1 MPSEEP
7 VKKKKNKYQLYVEA
21 LCHRYANQLASEDV
35 EQSAQDIKPLMGRLV
50 YCAYNLITYLSYQET
65 IEIYN
70 NLLTLNQKDF
80 YKWSYSQYQER
91 VNKNVCETVA
101 QESLLYGLLWRDF
114 QVGNYNAIKEGG
126 TVAPTLLAIANCCL
140 IDEPCDALCDSIYFP
155 VDEADYFSGAG
166 VKCFIANC
174 QKPVVP
180 DPFNEEVFTKM
191 VHEDIQEII
200 DTMYNLYGKEKD
212 KENAKE
218 GHEDFNRK
226 TPASWIQTYMTPSMA
241 PPKEATSP
249 VEPKKKKVNF
259 DEKSLIR
266 KFTMKLDSKN

>member
-7 VKKKKNKYQLYVEA
+7 IKKKKNKYQLYVEA

-50 YCAYNLITYLSYQET
+50 SCAYNLITYLSYQET
-65 IEIYN
+65 MEIYN
-70 NLLTLNQKDF
+70 NLLTLNQEDF
-80 YKWSYSQYQER
+80 YKWSYSRYHER
-91 VNKNVCETVA
+91 LNNKLSRIAVK
-101 QESLLYGLLWRDF
+101 ESLLYGLLWRDF
-114 QVGNYNAIKEGG
+114 QVGNYKVIKEGG
-126 TVAPTLLAIANCCL
+126 AVAPTLLAMADRCL
-140 IDEPCDALCDSIYFP
+140 NDEPCNDLCDSIYFP
-155 VDEADYFSGAG
+155 IDEADYFSGDG
-166 VKCFIANC
+166 VKCFMADC
-174 QKPVVP
+174 RKAVVP
-180 DPFNEEVFTKM
+180 DSFNEEVFTKM

-218 GHEDFNRK
+218 RHEDFNRK

-241 PPKEATSP
+241 PPKEANSSE
-249 VEPKKKKVNF
+249 EPKKKKVSF

-266 KFTMKLDSKN
+266 GFNMKLDS

>member
-50 YCAYNLITYLSYQET
+50 SCAYNLITYLSYQET

-114 QVGNYNAIKEGG
+114 QVGNYKSIKEGG
-126 TVAPTLLAIANCCL
+126 TVAPTLLVIANCCL
-140 IDEPCDALCDSIYFP
+140 IDEPCDALCDSICFP
-155 VDEADYFSGAG
+155 IDEADYFSGAG

-174 QKPVVP
+174 QEPVVP
-180 DPFNEEVFTKM
+180 DHFNEEVFTKM

-212 KENAKE
+212 KENVKKKH
-218 GHEDFNRK
+218 GNFDRK
-226 TPASWIQTYMTPSMA
+226 TPLSWVQTYMIPSVDL
-241 PPKEATSP
+241 PKETTSP
-249 VEPKKKKVNF
+249 VELEKKKVSF

-266 KFTMKLDSKN
+266 RFNMKLDSKK